1 MAPLPSAAMATP
13 NVASIAA
20 TTAAAQPSDDAA
32 DKVECGYAVMPTT
45 PKAMPFAALASS
57 GAKPQGLARFAV
69 QSVHVRECFA
79 EFLGTFVMIVFGMGV
94 NNQVTNSQD
103 ANGTWLSINMCWGIG
118 VLIGVYCSEGISGA
132 NLNTAVTLAHCVYGR
147 LPWWKAPGYMLSQ
160 LLGAFCG
167 AFVIYVMQY
176 QNLNVIDPQR
186 ETTQSSFATYPRDNI
201 SNYTAFY
208 TEFVG
213 TAMLVLSIYA
223 ITDKRNR
230 AAGPVGAPFAFALM
244 IMALGMA
251 FGMNTGYAVNPAR
264 DLGPRLFTAIAGWGS
279 KVFTLRHYYFW
290 IPIVADSLGGV
301 CGAGL
306 YRLLVEIHHPRGPL
320 L

>member
-1 MAPLPSAAMATP
+1 MAP
-13 NVASIAA
+13 
-20 TTAAAQPSDDAA
+20 TTSNQTAGVSPAYQVQGFDDLV
-32 DKVECGYAVMPTT
+32 DKVESGYAGVPET
-45 PKAMPFAALASS
+45 PKATTPLYPAED
-57 GAKPQGLARFAV
+57 KHTGLARFAV
-69 QSVHVRECFA
+69 ESVHLRECFA
-79 EFLGTFVMIVFGMGV
+79 EFLGTFVMILFGMGV

-103 ANGTWLSINMCWGIG
+103 ANGTWLSINICWGIG
-118 VLIGVYCSEGISGA
+118 VMIGVYCSEGISGA

-147 LPWWKAPGYMLSQ
+147 LPWWKAPGYMISQ

-167 AFVIYVMQY
+167 AFVIYVMQW
-176 QNLNVIDPQR
+176 QNLNVIDPHR
-186 ETTQSSFATYPRDNI
+186 ETTQSSFATYPRYNI

-208 TEFVG
+208 TEFIG
-213 TAMLVLSIYA
+213 TAVLVMSIYA
-223 ITDKRNR
+223 ITDRKNR
-230 AAGPVGAPFAFALM
+230 PAGKYGNAFAFALM

-264 DLGPRLFTAIAGWGS
+264 DLGPRILTAIAGWGS
-279 KVFTLRHYYFW
+279 KVFTTRNYYFW
-290 IPIVADSLGGV
+290 IPLVADSLGGV